1 MCKNKPILLCFSAKY
16 KTVTVGF
23 LYVVLGQSV
32 TKNPFVPLFSFVF
45 FCVCL
50 WFSPGAVRSINKALM
65 YFHIHWQH
73 DSHTFCTYVLCV
85 FVEADYVENMHLF
98 LLPLKCSVQKNIW

>member
-1 MCKNKPILLCFSAKY
+1 MQCAKNKPILLCFSAKY

-45 FCVCL
+45 SVCVC
-50 WFSPGAVRSINKALM
+50 G
-65 YFHIHWQH
+65 FHQ
-73 DSHTFCTYVLCV
+73 VLCG
-85 FVEADYVENMHLF
+85 
-98 LLPLKCSVQKNIW
+98 P